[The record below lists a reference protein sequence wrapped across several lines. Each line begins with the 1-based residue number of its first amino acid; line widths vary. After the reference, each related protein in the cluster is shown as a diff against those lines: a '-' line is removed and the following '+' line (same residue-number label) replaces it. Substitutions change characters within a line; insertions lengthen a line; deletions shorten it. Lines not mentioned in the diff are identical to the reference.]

1 MEKEILFF
9 RLGACYVREENA
21 RNALQSFLRAT
32 KNSDIIEPIEW
43 KVRFSEYKNWD
54 SDDFSLQEG
63 IRICLEQMFEEDI
76 LQDSPLLYQRTFRE
90 KIAPIFASKTNLEA
104 SAKAKA
110 ARGYFR
116 NTLLPEISEAR
127 RVKCFFKLFL
137 TYWDIVFDV
146 LDLFILQEE

>member
-1 MEKEILFF
+1 MKK
-9 RLGACYVREENA
+9 NA

-76 LQDSPLLYQRTFRE
+76 LQDSPLLYQITFRE
-90 KIAPIFASKTNLEA
+90 KIDSANLRFKNKFR
-104 SAKAKA
+104 SIRKSQGRK
-110 ARGYFR
+110 RLFPQYFIPR
-116 NTLLPEISEAR
+116 NL
-127 RVKCFFKLFL
+127 
-137 TYWDIVFDV
+137 
-146 LDLFILQEE
+146 

>member
-1 MEKEILFF
+1 M
-9 RLGACYVREENA
+9 CYVREENA

-43 KVRFSEYKNWD
+43 KVRFSEYKNWN

-76 LQDSPLLYQRTFRE
+76 LQDSSLLCQRTFHE

-110 ARGYFR
+110 AILYSQKSLKQEESNVFL
-116 NTLLPEISEAR
+116 TFSLPIGISY
-127 RVKCFFKLFL
+127 LMFL
-137 TYWDIVFDV
+137 TY
-146 LDLFILQEE
+146 LFYKRSKICINFL